1 MEDYSTLALAKRYF
15 PPYLLDEL
23 WVICL
28 DYLTYKIMDASD
40 GIKRMHRE
48 INGVEHGAIYHYLRN
63 GRIAYKYYKYLG
75 APSGEIKYSKG
86 NQHFH
91 EEYYKGYIKYYY
103 CRDVLNQMCSEL
115 KVSGID
121 EDITQKIGEPSKLT
135 IEFTE
140 YSDDKLPSIIYTVK
154 NGIGFCRI
162 TQYKR
167 NMFSL
172 YNFKAIKSEQQT
184 ALNKLDTLY
193 SFKCRIPIREIMHG
207 VSEHINHV
215 HYKSI
220 FDNGDRTDYRPQP
233 PLHGMIIYEN
243 NKQYSITSLDYLPMD
258 GDYEMYTYY
267 RGVRSGLFITKE
279 GYITERGRYY
289 KDKLDG
295 LVESY
300 NDGSLIYSSNYC
312 RGKQHG
318 PQFKFVNDKLVNIEN
333 YYKGKLHGQQTTF
346 RLDGLIQSII
356 NYWHGMLHGISVQF
370 HSNGQIKNETYY
382 CNGEGGVTRSY
393 DSDGTIDAISTDTVH
408 FEFYGEFKTI
418 ESQYRNGTRHGKTT
432 KWYQPSGRVISIH
445 NYEND
450 EMHGE
455 FIEYN
460 IDGSVRKSGTY
471 YKGYISSCHSASINY
486 ENGVLEITED
496 GGLIKKKLP
505 KGTLLIL

>member
-1 MEDYSTLALAKRYF
+1 MEDYTTAALAKRYF

-28 DYLTYKIMDASD
+28 DYLTYIIMDASD

-63 GRIAYKYYKYLG
+63 GRIAYKYYAYLG

-103 CRDVLNQMCSEL
+103 CRDVLNQMFCEL

-121 EDITQKIGEPSKLT
+121 EDIDQKIGEPSKLT

-140 YSDDKLPSIIYTVK
+140 YSDDGLPSVIYTVK

-162 TQYKR
+162 TKYKQ
-167 NMFSL
+167 NKYSL
-172 YNFKAIKSEQQT
+172 YNFKAIKSEQKT
-184 ALNKLDTLY
+184 ALIKLDTLY

-207 VSEHINHV
+207 VSEYVRDRIHD
-215 HYKSI
+215 KCI
-220 FDNGDRTDYRPQP
+220 FDNGDRTDYKPRP
-233 PLHGMIIYEN
+233 PLHGMIVHKDD
-243 NKQYSITSLDYLPMD
+243 KQYTIASLDELPVD
-258 GDYEMYTYY
+258 ENYEMYTYY
-267 RGVRSGLFITKE
+267 RGVRSGLFITKQ
-279 GYITERGRYY
+279 GNITERGHYY

-295 LVESY
+295 LVESF
-300 NDGSLIYSSNYC
+300 NDEFLIYSSNFC

-318 PQFKFVNDKLVNIEN
+318 PQFTFVDNKLSKIEN
-333 YYKGKLHGQQTTF
+333 YYKGELHGQQLRF
-346 RLDGLIQSII
+346 RPDGLIQHIT
-356 NYWHGMLHGISVQF
+356 NYWHGTLHGISVEFQA
-370 HSNGQIKNETYY
+370 NGQVKHDTYY
-382 CNGEGGVTRSY
+382 CNGESGVRRSY
-393 DSDGTIDAISTDTVH
+393 YLDGSVSSFCSDTVRV
-408 FEFYGEFKTI
+408 EFYNESKTS
-418 ESQYRNGTRHGKTT
+418 ESHYRNELKHGKTIRWHQE
-432 KWYQPSGRVISIH
+432 KISAMY

-450 EMHGE
+450 KMHGE

-460 IDGSVRKSGTY
+460 IDGSIYRSGTY
-471 YKGYISSCHSASINY
+471 YNGYISSYHKIGMNY
-486 ENGVLEITED
+486 ENGVLEITESEYS
-496 GGLIKKKLP
+496 IKKKLP